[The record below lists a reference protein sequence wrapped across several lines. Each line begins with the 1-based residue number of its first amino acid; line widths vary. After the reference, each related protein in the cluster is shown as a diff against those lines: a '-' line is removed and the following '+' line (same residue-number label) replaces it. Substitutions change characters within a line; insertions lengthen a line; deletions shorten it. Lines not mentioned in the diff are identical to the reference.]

1 MELLL
6 PLAFLAVLWVLL
18 IRPQQKQRK
27 AQDAARRSLAVGDD
41 VVTVGGLH
49 GRIVDL
55 PRDDAMDLLVCP
67 GEDEADDVVLRY
79 ERAALG
85 RIVHRA
91 AEDADADTPGADD
104 GVDEADDA
112 PASDEDDT

>member
-1 MELLL
+1 VELLL

-27 AQDAARRSLAVGDD
+27 AQEAARRSLAVGDD
-41 VVTVGGLH
+41 IVTIGGLH
-49 GRIVDL
+49 GRVVDL

-67 GEDEADDVVLRY
+67 GEDEAEDVVLRY

-91 AEDADADTPGADD
+91 ADGEEDDDQVDEPELDPSDDASEADEDAT
-104 GVDEADDA
+104 
-112 PASDEDDT
+112 

>member
-6 PLAFLAVLWVLL
+6 PLAFLAVLWLLL

-27 AQDAARRSLAVGDD
+27 AQETARRSLEVGDD
-41 VVTVGGLH
+41 IVTIGGLH
-49 GRIVDL
+49 GRVVEL
-55 PRDDAMDLLVCP
+55 PGDDKMDLLVCP
-67 GEDEADDVVLRY
+67 GEDESEDVVLRY

-91 AEDADADTPGADD
+91 DEDATEP
-104 GVDEADDA
+104 
-112 PASDEDDT
+112 DEDDDEPENEDRS

>member
-1 MELLL
+1 VELLL

-27 AQDAARRSLAVGDD
+27 AQETARRSLAVGDD
-41 VVTVGGLH
+41 IVTIGGLH
-49 GRIVDL
+49 GRVVDL

-67 GEDEADDVVLRY
+67 GEDESDDVVLRY

-91 AEDADADTPGADD
+91 GEDVA
-104 GVDEADDA
+104 DEAAELEDEPDE
-112 PASDEDDT
+112 PVGDDEDVA

>member
-41 VVTVGGLH
+41 VVTIGGLH
-49 GRIVDL
+49 GRVVDL

-67 GEDEADDVVLRY
+67 GEEEADDVVLRY

-91 AEDADADTPGADD
+91 ADDADADTPGGD
-104 GVDEADDA
+104 DDA
-112 PASDEDDT
+112 AEDTPASDEDDT

>member
-27 AQDAARRSLAVGDD
+27 EQEAARRNLAVGDD
-41 VVTVGGLH
+41 IVTIGGLH
-49 GRIVDL
+49 GRVVDL
-55 PRDDAMDLLVCP
+55 PADATMDLLVCP
-67 GEDEADDVVLRY
+67 GEDEAQDVVLRF

-85 RIVHRA
+85 RVVHRA
-91 AEDADADTPGADD
+91 DEDADAAADEGADGD
-104 GVDEADDA
+104 
-112 PASDEDDT
+112 DEDAT

>member
-1 MELLL
+1 VELLL

-41 VVTVGGLH
+41 IVTIGGLH
-49 GRIVDL
+49 GRVVDL

-67 GEDEADDVVLRY
+67 GEDGSDDVVLRY

-91 AEDADADTPGADD
+91 NEDVD
-104 GVDEADDA
+104 DEAAELDEPSGD
-112 PASDEDDT
+112 DEDVA

>member
-27 AQDAARRSLAVGDD
+27 EQEAARKSLSVGDD
-41 VVTVGGLH
+41 IVTIGGMH
-49 GRIVDL
+49 GRVVDL
-55 PRDDAMDLLVCP
+55 PGDETMDLLVCP
-67 GEDEADDVVLRY
+67 GDDESQDVVLRY

-85 RIVHRA
+85 RVVHRA
-91 AEDADADTPGADD
+91 GEDEATDDTADD
-104 GVDEADDA
+104 THDAADDA
-112 PASDEDDT
+112 TDDGEDVA

>member
-27 AQDAARRSLAVGDD
+27 EQEASRRSLAVGDD
-41 VVTVGGLH
+41 VVTIGGLH
-49 GRIVDL
+49 GQVVDL
-55 PRDDAMDLLVCP
+55 PGEATMDLLVCP
-67 GEDEADDVVLRY
+67 GEDESQDVVLRY

-91 AEDADADTPGADD
+91 AEDEPEDAPEDEASQEADATDD
-104 GVDEADDA
+104 GEDA
-112 PASDEDDT
+112 T

>member
-27 AQDAARRSLAVGDD
+27 TQEAARRSLAVGDD
-41 VVTVGGLH
+41 VVTIGGLH
-49 GRIVDL
+49 GRVVDL

-67 GEDEADDVVLRY
+67 GEDEAQDVVLRY

-91 AEDADADTPGADD
+91 NEDAPD
-104 GVDEADDA
+104 VDPDLEAD
-112 PASDEDDT
+112 PETEDDDEGAA